1 MADSKGSFEGL
12 LNLIQTC
19 RDGQSGYLH
28 AAANVKDPALKTF
41 FEEQSRER
49 ARFAA
54 ELTAEAEKLGKVESN
69 RFGTVAGM
77 MHRAWFTMKADFV
90 GADQGILI
98 AVVQGEDRAEKHYE
112 YALASPLP
120 EDIHRM
126 VSNQRDSVK
135 AAHNR
140 VRNWGTHTIAQS
152 A

>member
-1 MADSKGSFEGL
+1 MADSKGTFETL
-12 LNLIQTC
+12 LNLIETC
-19 RDGQSGYLH
+19 RNGQSGYLH
-28 AAANVKDPALKTF
+28 AAAKITDSALKTF

-54 ELTAEAEKLGKVESN
+54 ELTLEAEKLGKVESN

-77 MHRAWFTMKADFV
+77 MHRAWFAMKADLG
-90 GADQGILI
+90 GADQGILS

-112 YALASPLP
+112 YALTLLLP
-120 EDIHRM
+120 EDIRRM
-126 VSNQRDSVK
+126 LSSQCDSVK

-140 VRNWGTHTIAQS
+140 VRNWGTVAQS